1 MTMVV
6 MTTGLSEEKEKK
18 ASIQKLPSS
27 EIITLKDYCT
37 M

>member
-27 EIITLKDYCT
+27 EITLKDYCT